1 MKAAIIGVTGYGG
14 AELIRILQRHP
25 YVSIHSVHATN
36 LIGESLKNYYPH
48 MQTFIEKNIEEVNI
62 EKIAQEV
69 DVVFM
74 ATPSGVAR
82 DMAERFL
89 NKDVKVIDLS
99 GDFRMKNSD
108 VYTQWYGIN
117 HAKKRLVNQAVYG
130 LTEWVKEDLM
140 NVNFIANPGC
150 FPTSILLGLAPVIK
164 SELIDLNSIII
175 DAKTGVSGA
184 GKGLSQATHYSETN
198 DNFKAYKVNEHQHT
212 PEIEEII
219 KEWDERL
226 NYVTFTPHLAPMT
239 RGIMSTMYMTATKK
253 VTENQLIEMYKE
265 MYKDDYFIRIRN
277 QGEYPTT
284 KDVSGSNFCDI
295 SITYDE
301 RTNRITIISVIDNLV
316 KGASGQAIQNMNKMF
331 GFEEE
336 VGIDFMPLFP

>member
-1 MKAAIIGVTGYGG
+1 MKAAIIGATGYGG

-89 NKDVKVIDLS
+89 NKGVKVIDLS

>member
-1 MKAAIIGVTGYGG
+1 MKAAIIGATGYGG

-89 NKDVKVIDLS
+89 NKGVKVIDLS

-336 VGIDFMPLFP
+336 AGIDFMPLFP

>member
-89 NKDVKVIDLS
+89 NKGVKVIDLS